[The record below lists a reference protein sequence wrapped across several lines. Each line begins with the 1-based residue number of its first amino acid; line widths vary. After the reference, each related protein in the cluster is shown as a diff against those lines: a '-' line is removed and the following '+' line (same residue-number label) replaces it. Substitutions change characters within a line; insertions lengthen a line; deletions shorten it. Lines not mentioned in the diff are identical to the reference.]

1 MPLQRKLEKQ
11 VKKVISDC
19 MIFDSPVSFEIL
31 QGLLVHL
38 AWCQYHSRPRR
49 FSQYLHLGISLI
61 TDLQLDRPPERR
73 FWKTRVDFNSELDR
87 ESVSWGREEKRAV
100 IGFFY
105 LSSSQVSPHLQTT
118 DV

>member
-38 AWCQYHSRPRR
+38 AC
-49 FSQYLHLGISLI
+49 LI

-73 FWKTRVDFNSELDR
+73 FWKTRVDFDSELDR
-87 ESVSWGREEKRAV
+87 QSVSWGREEKRAV

-105 LSSSQVSPHLQTT
+105 LSSSQVSPNLQTT